1 MTEISSTHGADLAAL
16 HMGQR
21 GQSADDTIA
30 ALARAANGPEGF
42 NVESARQVAEEFEG
56 TFISALVDTMFS
68 GIETDGPFG
77 GGQAEGMFR
86 SMLNQE
92 YAKVMTGSGGLGLA
106 DNILD
111 SIIRLQTGGS
121 LDDHTRATTEVPE
134 VDRAQEVDG
143 E

>member
-1 MTEISSTHGADLAAL
+1 MAEIGNTYAADMAAL
-16 HMGQR
+16 QMGSQR
-21 GQSADDTIA
+21 RSADDTIA

-42 NVESARQVAEEFEG
+42 NIENARQVAEEFEG

-92 YAKVMTGSGGLGLA
+92 YAKVMSANGGIGIY
-106 DNILD
+106 DNVLD
-111 SIIRLQTGGS
+111 SIIRLQTGGQ
-121 LDDHTRATTEVPE
+121 LGAEDMTT
-134 VDRAQEVDG
+134 DSG